1 MLDCLINFKK
11 RITKVISY
19 WLLFF
24 LLTSYSYL
32 WINLLSSFICFF
44 FIKTHM
50 ISRILVNIQMESFA
64 KILIGFKPFAIVV
77 KLSIL
82 DVFRVPRCTTESVT
96 WVILVQYLIH
106 YVLVLPSY
114 RNQSIDWFL
123 YEGNTGT

>member
-1 MLDCLINFKK
+1 
-11 RITKVISY
+11 
-19 WLLFF
+19 
-24 LLTSYSYL
+24 
-32 WINLLSSFICFF
+32 
-44 FIKTHM
+44 M